1 MSALQ
6 TILVVD
12 DDDFMRMLLEDA
24 LSDHFRV
31 ITAASGEEA
40 LIRVRDDL
48 PGVILLDIEM
58 ADGIDGY
65 ETCRRL
71 KSGGLGASVPVI
83 FVSGH
88 EGEEARRKGIEAGG
102 VDFVV
107 KPFNPPEVVSR
118 VLAALASPGR

>member
-1 MSALQ
+1 MQ

-12 DDDFMRMLLEDA
+12 DDDFMRMLLED
-24 LSDHFRV
+24 LSGERFRV

-40 LIRVRDDL
+40 LSRVRAEV
-48 PGVILLDIEM
+48 PHAILLDIEM

-71 KSGGLGASVPVI
+71 KGGSVGAQVPVI

-88 EGEEARRKGIEAGG
+88 EDAQARRQGTAAGG
-102 VDFVV
+102 VGFVV
-107 KPFNPPEVVSR
+107 KPFDPPA
-118 VLAALASPGR
+118 VLSALSHALASSKV

>member
-1 MSALQ
+1 MQ

-24 LSDHFRV
+24 LGDRFRV

-40 LIRVRDDL
+40 LSRVHDDL
-48 PGVILLDIEM
+48 PDAILLDIEM

-71 KSGGLGASVPVI
+71 KAGDVGAWIPVL

-88 EGEEARRKGIEAGG
+88 EDEEARREGIAAGG
-102 VDFVV
+102 VDFIV
-107 KPFNPPEVVSR
+107 KPFNPPEVVAS
-118 VLAALASPGR
+118 VLKALKLPAS